1 MSAVRIFAVMGAA
14 ALGSVA
20 SQKPVIWWLFGYPF
34 PAGPMV
40 ICILAV
46 IITRVVIGLQAKGKA
61 QWALDG
67 AITALCLLVTVLWV
81 QAHQLELLA
90 AGITGIGIGGIG
102 AGIISIAKSE
112 IMGRLKAALDAFLG
126 TGPKP

>member
-1 MSAVRIFAVMGAA
+1 
-14 ALGSVA
+14 
-20 SQKPVIWWLFGYPF
+20 
-34 PAGPMV
+34 MV

-46 IITRVVIGLQAKGKA
+46 IITRIVIGLQAKGKA

-81 QAHQLELLA
+81 QAHQLDLLA

-102 AGIISIAKSE
+102 AGIIGIAKGAVG
-112 IMGRLKAALDAFLG
+112 GRFKAAMDAFFG
-126 TGPKP
+126 TTGKP